1 MLWWSPSYDQEH
13 RSVENSLAERNTV
26 AFVGRKVVIRSIGSE
41 SVPVK
46 SLIHGLAAGP
56 RMVVYGRVWL
66 VLVYGG
72 VWSCMA
78 SVWL

>member
-13 RSVENSLAERNTV
+13 RSVENSSAERNTV
-26 AFVGRKVVIRSIGSE
+26 AFVGRKVVISSIGSE

-66 VLVYGG
+66 
-72 VWSCMA
+72 CMA
-78 SVWL
+78 STGVWWCLVMYG